1 MLEIQSNDQVVQT
14 LLSRIVAAT
23 QNTEPAMRA
32 IGENLMEVS
41 KQSFEKS
48 ASPAGVPWASNTQ
61 TTILR
66 YLEQLGGGNYNKA
79 GKLSKK
85 GADRV
90 MSKKPLIG
98 ISKDLMRQFSYV
110 ATPDSVTVSNSMVY
124 AAMQQFGGT
133 RSQFPNLWGDIPAR
147 PFMPLDSD
155 GKPDDMAQQMVVETI
170 QEYIEDVINSQ
181 N

>member
-1 MLEIQSNDQVVQT
+1 MLTIQSNDQVVQA
-14 LLSRIVAAT
+14 LLARIVAAT

-32 IGENLMEVS
+32 IGENLMELS

-48 ASPAGVPWASNTQ
+48 ASPAGIPWASNTQ

-66 YLEQLGGGNYNKA
+66 YLEQLGGSYTKA
-79 GKLSKK
+79 GKLSRK
-85 GADRV
+85 GAERV

-98 ISKDLMRQFSYV
+98 VSKDLMRQFSYV

-133 RSQFPNLWGDIPAR
+133 RSQFPNLWGDISAR
-147 PFMPLDSD
+147 PFMPLDAD
-155 GKPDDMAQQMVVETI
+155 GKPDDVAQQMVVETI